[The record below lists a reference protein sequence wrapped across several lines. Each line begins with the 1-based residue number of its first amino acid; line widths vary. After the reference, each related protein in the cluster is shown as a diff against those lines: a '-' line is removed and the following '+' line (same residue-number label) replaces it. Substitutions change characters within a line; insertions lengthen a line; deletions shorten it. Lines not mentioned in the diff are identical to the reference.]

1 MKLEYDEQKSR
12 RNEQKRGLPFWIA
25 NDFEFDTAFIEQDT
39 RFAYP
44 EPRFKAI
51 GFIHKR
57 LFVIIFCLRNENY
70 RIISLRKANLRE
82 VKKYEIY
89 RRLY

>member
-1 MKLEYDEQKSR
+1 MKLEYDKQKSL
-12 RNEQKRGLPFWIA
+12 RNEQERGLPFSVA
-25 NDFEFDTAFIEQDT
+25 KNFEFDTAFIEQDI
-39 RFAYP
+39 RFEYS

-51 GFIHKR
+51 GFIHER
-57 LFVIIFCLRNENY
+57 LFVIVFCLRNENY
-70 RIISLRKANLRE
+70 RIISLRKANPRE